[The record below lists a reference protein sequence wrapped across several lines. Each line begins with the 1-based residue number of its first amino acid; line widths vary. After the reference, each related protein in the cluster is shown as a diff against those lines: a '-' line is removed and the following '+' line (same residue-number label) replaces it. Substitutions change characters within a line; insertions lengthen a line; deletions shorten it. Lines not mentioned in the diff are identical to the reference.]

1 MIYHANTNEKRA
13 GVAILLSDKVYSRAN
28 NITRNNEGNVIMIKL
43 SINHEDIIIL
53 NVYAS
58 NYRSSKCLKQ
68 KCIKLQEEI
77 GKSIIKVS
85 DFNTTL
91 SN

>member
-1 MIYHANTNEKRA
+1 MTYHAYTNEKRA
-13 GVAILLSDKVYSRAN
+13 GVAVLLSDKAYPRAN
-28 NITRNNEGNVIMIKL
+28 NITRNSEDKVIMIKL
-43 SINHEDIIIL
+43 SINQEDRIIL

-58 NYRSSKCLKQ
+58 NYWASKCLKQ